1 MKRGGAYLL
10 LSLLALLIGL
20 RIFAPG
26 YAAEAR
32 RKISDLLN
40 GSEDYGQMVQTLGRD
55 LSNGALRE
63 ELVEAFQEINS
74 FDNGKSDEESE
85 KSPERNS
92 SEGPEDKP

>member
-32 RKISDLLN
+32 QKLSDLLN
-40 GSEDYGQMVQTLGRD
+40 GSEDYGQMVQALGRN

-63 ELVEAFQEINS
+63 ELVEVFREIRPPTGTGNA
-74 FDNGKSDEESE
+74 EESSRLSGTE
-85 KSPERNS
+85 TGKN
-92 SEGPEDKP
+92 PEDGP